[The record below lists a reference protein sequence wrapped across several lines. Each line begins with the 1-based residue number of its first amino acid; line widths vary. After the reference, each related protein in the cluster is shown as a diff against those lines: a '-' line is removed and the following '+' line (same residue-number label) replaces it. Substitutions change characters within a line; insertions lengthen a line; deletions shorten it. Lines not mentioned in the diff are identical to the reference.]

1 MTTLATLQPGDSAAV
16 KALRLPDREASWLRA
31 VGLYEGV
38 EVTLL
43 RFAPLG
49 GPMHLRI
56 STGAELALDRELAR
70 AVDVAAP
77 AGGTP
82 A

>member
-1 MTTLATLQPGDSAAV
+1 MTTLATLGIGATAAV
-16 KALRLPDREASWLRA
+16 KALRLPEREASWLRA

-49 GPMHLRI
+49 GPLHVRI

-70 AVDVAAP
+70 AVDLGQPGA
-77 AGGTP
+77 TP
-82 A
+82 

>member
-1 MTTLATLQPGDSAAV
+1 MTTLATLTVGATAAV
-16 KALRLPDREASWLRA
+16 RALRLSEREASWLRA

-38 EVTLL
+38 QVTPL

-49 GPMHLRI
+49 GPVHLRI

-70 AVDVAAP
+70 AVDVEVSP
-77 AGGTP
+77 
-82 A
+82 